1 MEVSQKIIDALKS
14 IGLNKYERNLYI
26 ALLMK
31 GNATAGELSDLAKVP
46 RSRCYDTLE
55 SLADKGF
62 VIIQHGR
69 PVRFIAVQP
78 SEALER
84 WKKRYEEK
92 IREMQKRIDDLKNS
106 EILKEL
112 EKLYQKG
119 LELIE
124 PEEITGTIKGKRPFL
139 DHLESLLKFA
149 NKSLEI
155 FAGSETL
162 REMYENFA
170 DLLIKAKERNVEMK
184 FLLSDTKD
192 KELIDLLKAFGEV
205 KIANVDIKGDFA
217 IIDSNN
223 LIINL
228 TQPTVFES
236 NYLALWTKSRTVT
249 QHLIKPVFDLIW
261 EKYSSKV

>member
-1 MEVSQKIIDALKS
+1 MEVSQKVIDALKS
-14 IGLNKYERNLYI
+14 VGLNKYERNLYI
-26 ALLMK
+26 ALLIK
-31 GNATAGELSDLAKVP
+31 GNATVGELSDLAKVP

-69 PVRFIAVQP
+69 PVRFIPVEP

-92 IREMQKRIDDLKNS
+92 IREMQKRIEEIKNS

-112 EKLYQKG
+112 ERLYKQG
-119 LELIE
+119 MEIVE
-124 PEEITGTIKGKRPFL
+124 PEEITGTIKGKRTFL
-139 DHLESLLKFA
+139 YHFETLIKSA

-155 FAGSETL
+155 FAGSEVL
-162 REMYENFA
+162 REIYEKFI
-170 DLLIKAKERNVEMK
+170 DLLMKAKERNVEMK
-184 FLLSDTKD
+184 FLLTDSKD

-205 KIANVDIKGDFA
+205 KITNVDIKGDFA
-217 IIDSNN
+217 IIDSSN

-228 TQPTVFES
+228 VKPTFES
-236 NYLALWTKSRTVT
+236 NYLALWTKSKNVT

-261 EKYSSKV
+261 QKYSTEA